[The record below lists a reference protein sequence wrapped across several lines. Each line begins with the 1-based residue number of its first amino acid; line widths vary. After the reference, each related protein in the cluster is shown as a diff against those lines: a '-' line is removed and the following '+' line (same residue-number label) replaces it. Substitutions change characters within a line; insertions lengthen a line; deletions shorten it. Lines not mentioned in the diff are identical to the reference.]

1 MPKLS
6 AKRKGDISELQVT
19 TYYLEKGYDVFR
31 NVSSTGI
38 IDLVVFC
45 PKTKNFFLCDVKTM
59 TQYKREDDIINI
71 HTNATTE
78 EQRKVGIEVVALYQG
93 KLYKD
98 PIRIKEKFKDES
110 KTVS

>member
-19 TYYLEKGYDVFR
+19 THYLQKGYDVFR

-45 PKTKNFFLCDVKTM
+45 PKTKEIFLYDVKTM
-59 TQYKREDDIINI
+59 TKYKREDDVINI

-78 EQRKVGIEVVALYQG
+78 EQRDIGVKVVALYKG
-93 KLYKD
+93 KLYTD
-98 PIRIKEKFKDES
+98 PIKIKEKFKNES
-110 KTVS
+110 KTVN